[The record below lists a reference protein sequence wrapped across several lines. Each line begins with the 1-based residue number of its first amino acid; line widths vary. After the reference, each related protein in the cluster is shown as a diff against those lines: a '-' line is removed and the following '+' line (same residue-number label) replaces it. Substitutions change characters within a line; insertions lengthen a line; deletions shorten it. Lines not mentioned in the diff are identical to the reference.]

1 MARFKRRLPPK
12 YVPSLQGVLFYFYLG
27 LIALFLNQDYFAFNE
42 ETFLALNSIGFFST
56 LGFVLRA
63 QVGKLFF
70 FRAHRI
76 FRVFRYIYRI
86 GFR

>member
-1 MARFKRRLPPK
+1 MARLKRRLPPK
-12 YVPSLQGVLFYFYLG
+12 YVASLQGVLFYFYLG
-27 LIALFLNQDYFAFNE
+27 LIALFLNQDYFEFNE
-42 ETFLALNSIGFFST
+42 ETFLALNSIGFFT
-56 LGFVLRA
+56 TIGFVLRRHTSNF
-63 QVGKLFF
+63 FF